1 MSPVNGDGGET
12 MKLMLGANIRGLRR
26 ERHITQ
32 EQLAEK
38 LGVSCQSVSRWE
50 NDTCYPDMELLPA
63 LARIFSVS
71 VDRLLGVSEEDKHD
85 KLMDLLKQ
93 VSAADAVR
101 EADKLITLIATVRR
115 DYTECLA
122 TVQLFD
128 IAVQKEYYRIPSV
141 LAELRLTAEEIIIH
155 TMDTWMRNTVIG
167 HMAQMEDD
175 AHIEAF
181 LQKYSAPSDLSRD
194 VLLQKRYEAR
204 REYEKLEQ
212 IRQSNLCSRLDQ
224 LLDSHWQSWQ
234 DIGKPADVHHLLYV
248 NDLLLDLLHHVC
260 NCDPSPAYPISGD
273 GEVDFWVEPRL
284 WLGLRRACYMSH
296 LGAFD
301 QAYLILEDTV
311 SLLEKLMSQS
321 SGTTLRCNSP
331 SLDQMEWVSEECWL
345 TCDNETLIQWTQ
357 QGDASEEMQELA
369 RYIHRDDTCYMLIPS
384 WFHRALSEREGW
396 EWFDPIR
403 QSPRYRSYVDRLA
416 ALIVTRRKQI

>member
-1 MSPVNGDGGET
+1 

-296 LGAFD
+296 LGTFD

-384 WFHRALSEREGW
+384 WFHRVLSEREGW

>member
-1 MSPVNGDGGET
+1 

-296 LGAFD
+296 LGTFD

-321 SGTTLRCNSP
+321 SGTALRCNSP

-384 WFHRALSEREGW
+384 WFHRVLSEREGW

>member
-1 MSPVNGDGGET
+1 

-93 VSAADAVR
+93 VSAADGVR

-212 IRQSNLCSRLDQ
+212 IRQSTLCSRLDQ

-384 WFHRALSEREGW
+384 WFHRVLSEREGW

>member
-1 MSPVNGDGGET
+1 

-212 IRQSNLCSRLDQ
+212 IRQSTLCSRLDQ

-416 ALIVTRRKQI
+416 VLIVTRRKQI

>member
-1 MSPVNGDGGET
+1 

-212 IRQSNLCSRLDQ
+212 IRQSTLCSRLDQ

-384 WFHRALSEREGW
+384 WFHRVLSEREGW

>member
-1 MSPVNGDGGET
+1 

-212 IRQSNLCSRLDQ
+212 IRQSTLCSRLDQ

>member
-1 MSPVNGDGGET
+1 

-212 IRQSNLCSRLDQ
+212 IRQSTLCSRLDQ

-321 SGTTLRCNSP
+321 SGTALRCNSP

>member
-1 MSPVNGDGGET
+1 

-311 SLLEKLMSQS
+311 SLLEKLMSRS

>member
-1 MSPVNGDGGET
+1 
-12 MKLMLGANIRGLRR
+12 
-26 ERHITQ
+26 
-32 EQLAEK
+32 
-38 LGVSCQSVSRWE
+38 
-50 NDTCYPDMELLPA
+50 
-63 LARIFSVS
+63 
-71 VDRLLGVSEEDKHD
+71 
-85 KLMDLLKQ
+85 
-93 VSAADAVR
+93 
-101 EADKLITLIATVRR
+101 
-115 DYTECLA
+115 
-122 TVQLFD
+122 
-128 IAVQKEYYRIPSV
+128 V

-369 RYIHRDDTCYMLIPS
+369 RYIHRDDTCYMLVPS
-384 WFHRALSEREGW
+384 WFHRVLSEREGW

>member
-1 MSPVNGDGGET
+1 

-224 LLDSHWQSWQ
+224 LLDSH
-234 DIGKPADVHHLLYV
+234 
-248 NDLLLDLLHHVC
+248 
-260 NCDPSPAYPISGD
+260 
-273 GEVDFWVEPRL
+273 
-284 WLGLRRACYMSH
+284 
-296 LGAFD
+296 
-301 QAYLILEDTV
+301 
-311 SLLEKLMSQS
+311 
-321 SGTTLRCNSP
+321 
-331 SLDQMEWVSEECWL
+331 
-345 TCDNETLIQWTQ
+345 
-357 QGDASEEMQELA
+357 
-369 RYIHRDDTCYMLIPS
+369 
-384 WFHRALSEREGW
+384 
-396 EWFDPIR
+396 
-403 QSPRYRSYVDRLA
+403 
-416 ALIVTRRKQI
+416 

>member
-1 MSPVNGDGGET
+1 

-384 WFHRALSEREGW
+384 WFHRVLSEREGW